1 MIKNI
6 LEWKSFR
13 ISLRLLSNFWCSF
26 CFLVDGSGDNDEEG
40 FFTDQIKVDIGD
52 EGNRHFKTVNHRISA
67 SPRMNI
73 PPLLFFCY
81 FYFMEWAL
89 KLTEIYNSNWGLSL
103 LVRTLVAHW
112 LQLVSRVSFENYH
125 QH

>member
-52 EGNRHFKTVNHRISA
+52 EGNRHFKTVNRRISA

-112 LQLVSRVSFENYH
+112 LHLVSRVSFENYH

>member
-1 MIKNI
+1 M
-6 LEWKSFR
+6 LEWESFR
-13 ISLRLLSNFWCSF
+13 ISLRLLSNFWCLF

-40 FFTDQIKVDIGD
+40 FFTDQIKVDMGD
-52 EGNRHFKTVNHRISA
+52 EGNRHFKTVNRRISA

-89 KLTEIYNSNWGLSL
+89 KLNEIYNGNWGLSL